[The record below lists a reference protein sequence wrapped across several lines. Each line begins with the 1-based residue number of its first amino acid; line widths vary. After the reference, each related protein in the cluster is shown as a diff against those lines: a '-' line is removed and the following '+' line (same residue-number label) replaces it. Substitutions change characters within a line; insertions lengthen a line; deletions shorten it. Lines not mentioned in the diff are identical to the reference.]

1 MKHAKPLRLTALA
14 LALAAASFSAHALF
28 GDDDARRAILDLR
41 QRLDTAI
48 TAQNKLVSY
57 LLSYLFFH
65 FFKDICAFDDFFLSF
80 LKFLNNGILFFLA
93 RLPAAFKRSGYSV

>member
-48 TAQNKLVSY
+48 TAQNKLVEDNEQMRRSM
-57 LLSYLFFH
+57 LAPAPAGS
-65 FFKDICAFDDFFLSF
+65 CAGHGRPAA
-80 LKFLNNGILFFLA
+80 KNGI
-93 RLPAAFKRSGYSV
+93 R